1 MRDSIVQNL
10 IQLQRVGYLEG
21 VDAAQRGESRY
32 NYALSPYFTD
42 GLCAAIFTPTV
53 PTSLIEVG
61 FLTGSSRPRVGTERP
76 SRPQEATRWR

>member
-10 IQLQRVGYLEG
+10 ILFQRVADLKG

-32 NYALSPYFTD
+32 NYALSPYLTD

-53 PTSLIEVG
+53 PTLLTEVG
-61 FLTGSSRPRVGTERP
+61 FFDSEQP
-76 SRPQEATRWR
+76 PQDWK